1 MFPNDIDNNRYPLHT
16 RKWGIAIGTLIMV
29 AVVPL
34 CLVSPGTL
42 QITLP
47 ILLAVCLTASW
58 TRGTLARVVMPTVT
72 HGGKVAAALLGFAA
86 VSALWSDKPL
96 ESLGWVTGTAL
107 AAAGCG
113 IAIRYLLLEPRSN
126 ALHIAE
132 GLWIGFLAGLLY
144 LGTEALTDQAIKIFV
159 YNLVGLKPSQL
170 KPLDHFIW
178 KHGRLVGIDS
188 FDLTRSFTAVPLM
201 VWGVILAILGS
212 QRHKFAKPLAWA
224 TYLLTVFVLL
234 VGNNET
240 TKVSII
246 VGSVSFAIAW
256 WSKSWS
262 SRLLRVSWVVICL
275 AIVPIALGLYR
286 ANLHNAP
293 WVQSTAQHR
302 IIIWNRFTE
311 ETMKRP
317 LLGVGAGMAY
327 WKFDPHKEAIQGES
341 WARYSRDVHC
351 VYLQIW
357 FELGIAG
364 AVLLS
369 LLGLA
374 VIQRLDRL
382 PAAVVPYAHASFA
395 SAAAILGSS
404 YGLWRPW
411 FNLTFLISVL
421 AFVIGV
427 RAMLERQHL
436 LRHSPSKRVPL
447 PRGSSEAIASE

>member
-1 MFPNDIDNNRYPLHT
+1 
-16 RKWGIAIGTLIMV
+16 MV

-47 ILLAVCLTASW
+47 ILLAVCLFAAW
-58 TRGTLARVVMPTVT
+58 TRGELGRVLTPTVT
-72 HGGKVAAALLGFAA
+72 HGGRIAAALLGFAA

-96 ESLGWVTGTAL
+96 ESLGWATGTAL
-107 AAAGCG
+107 TALACG
-113 IAIRYLLLEPRSN
+113 IGVRYLLLERRSD

-144 LGTEALTDQAIKIFV
+144 LGVEALTDQAIKIFV

-178 KHGRLVGIDS
+178 KQGRLVAIDG
-188 FDLTRSFTAVPLM
+188 FDLTRSFTAVPLI
-201 VWGVILAILGS
+201 VWGAVLAILGS
-212 QRHKFAKPLAWA
+212 QRHRFAKPLAWA
-224 TYLLTVFVLL
+224 TYLLTVLVLM

-240 TKVSII
+240 AKVALIA
-246 VGSVSFAIAW
+246 GSMAFVIAW
-256 WSKSWS
+256 WSKIWS
-262 SRLLRVSWVVICL
+262 SRLLRVAWVVICL
-275 AIVPIALGLYR
+275 AIVPITLGLYR

-317 LLGVGAGMAY
+317 FLGVGAGMAY
-327 WKFDPHKEAIQGES
+327 WKFDPHKEAIKGEA

-357 FELGIAG
+357 FELGVIG

-374 VIQRLDRL
+374 IIQRLDRL
-382 PAAVVPYAHASFA
+382 PAAVVPFAHASFA

-411 FNLTFLISVL
+411 FNLTFLVGVL
-421 AFVIGV
+421 SFAIGL
-427 RAMLERQHL
+427 RAMLARQHL
-436 LRHSPSKRVPL
+436 LKFRPGKRARVPH
-447 PRGSSEAIASE
+447 PSSEAIASK

>member
-1 MFPNDIDNNRYPLHT
+1 M
-16 RKWGIAIGTLIMV
+16 AIGTLIMV

-42 QITLP
+42 EITLP
-47 ILLAVCLTASW
+47 ILLAVCLIASW
-58 TRGTLARVVMPTVT
+58 MRGTLGRVLTPTVT
-72 HGGKVAAALLGFAA
+72 HGGKVAAALFGFAT

-96 ESLGWVTGTAL
+96 ETVGWVTGTAL

-113 IAIRYLLLEPRSN
+113 IGVRYLLLEPRSN

-159 YNLVGLKPSQL
+159 YNLVGLKPGQL

-178 KHGRLVGIDS
+178 KQGRLVGIDG
-188 FDLTRSFTAVPLM
+188 FDLTRSFTAVPLI
-201 VWGVILAILGS
+201 VWGAILAILGS

-224 TYLLTVFVLL
+224 TYLLTLSVILA
-234 VGNNET
+234 GNNET
-240 TKVSII
+240 TKVAII
-246 VGSVSFAIAW
+246 IGSVSFAIAC
-256 WSKSWS
+256 WSKMWS
-262 SRLLRVSWVVICL
+262 SRLLRASWIVACL
-275 AIVPIALGLYR
+275 AIVPITLGLYR

-317 LLGVGAGMAY
+317 VLGVGAGMAY
-327 WKFDPHKEAIQGES
+327 WNFDPHKEAIKGEA

-351 VYLQIW
+351 VFLQIW
-357 FELGIAG
+357 FELGVVG

-374 VIQRLDRL
+374 IIQRIDRL
-382 PAAVVPYAHASFA
+382 SASIVPYGHASFA

-411 FNLTFLISVL
+411 FNLTFLIGTLS
-421 AFVIGV
+421 FVIGV

-436 LRHSPSKRVPL
+436 LKHRPGKRVPV
-447 PRGSSEAIASE
+447 PSVHSGDAIA

>member
-1 MFPNDIDNNRYPLHT
+1 MFPNDIDDNRYPLHT
-16 RKWGIAIGTLIMV
+16 RKWGIAVGSLIMV

-47 ILLAVCLTASW
+47 ILLAVCLFVSW
-58 TRGTLARVVMPTVT
+58 TRGELARVLTPTVT
-72 HGGKVAAALLGFAA
+72 HGGKIAAALLGFAA
-86 VSALWSDKPL
+86 LSALWSDKPL
-96 ESLGWVTGTAL
+96 ESLGWATSTAL
-107 AAAGCG
+107 AALACG
-113 IAIRYLLLEPRSN
+113 IGFRYLLLEPRSN

-144 LGTEALTDQAIKIFV
+144 LGTEALTDQAIKIFF

-178 KHGRLVGIDS
+178 KQGRLVAIDG
-188 FDLTRSFTAVPLM
+188 FDLTRSFTAVPLI
-201 VWGVILAILGS
+201 VWGAILAILGS
-212 QRHKFAKPLAWA
+212 QRHRFAKPLAWA
-224 TYLLTVFVLL
+224 TYLLTAGVLMA
-234 VGNNET
+234 GNNET
-240 TKVSII
+240 TKVAII
-246 VGSVSFAIAW
+246 VGSIAFAIAW

-275 AIVPIALGLYR
+275 AIVPITLGLYR

-327 WKFDPHKEAIQGES
+327 WKFDPHKEAINGEA

-357 FELGIAG
+357 FELGVIG

-374 VIQRLDRL
+374 IIQRLDRL

-411 FNLTFLISVL
+411 FNLTFLIGALSF
-421 AFVIGV
+421 AIGL
-427 RAMLERQHL
+427 RAMLERQHV
-436 LRHSPSKRVPL
+436 LRFRRRKQVPVSHPPSA
-447 PRGSSEAIASE
+447 AIASK